1 MQVVVRLVVLIVAGA
16 LTVDGCS
23 SEKKLGES
31 CEETGKT
38 DGECESG
45 TICGTQTSGALQCLK
60 VCAAQAD
67 CPADQECNGVE
78 GSSTKGCR
86 VKSATTTGGLDGG
99 KK

>member
-1 MQVVVRLVVLIVAGA
+1 MQIVARLLVVITACTLAVA
-16 LTVDGCS
+16 GCS
-23 SEKKLGES
+23 SEKKLGEA
-31 CEETGKT
+31 CEQSGET

-45 TICGTQTSGALQCLK
+45 AICGTQTSGALQCLK

-67 CPADQECNGVE
+67 CTAEEECNGVA

-86 VKSATTTGGLDGG
+86 LKSDTTNTG